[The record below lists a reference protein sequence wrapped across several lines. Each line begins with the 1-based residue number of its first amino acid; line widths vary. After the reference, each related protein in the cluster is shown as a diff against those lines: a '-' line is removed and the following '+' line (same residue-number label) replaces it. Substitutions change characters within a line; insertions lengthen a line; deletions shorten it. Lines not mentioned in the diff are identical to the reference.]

1 MKNILVTGSHR
12 SGTTWIGQ
20 MLSQDKNTMYVYEP
34 FNIGNYTHFP
44 NDFSCWCQDIVREAL
59 SDKNSKSV

>member
-44 NDFSCWCQDIVREAL
+44 NDFSCWC
-59 SDKNSKSV
+59 